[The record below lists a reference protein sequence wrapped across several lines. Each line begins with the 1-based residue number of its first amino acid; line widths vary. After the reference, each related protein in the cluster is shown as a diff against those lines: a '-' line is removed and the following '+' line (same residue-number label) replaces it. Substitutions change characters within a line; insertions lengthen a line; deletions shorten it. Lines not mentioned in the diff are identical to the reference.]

1 MKMQDELKRIMEHKE
16 MVTIYG
22 DSADYDYHFV
32 GYIQAI
38 DESGLLLSKQ
48 NYSGYPSG
56 FVFFTDVIYFET
68 DTKDTR
74 RHEKLYQLRG
84 LQPAVFP
91 VNAGQN
97 LLEEVLRICC
107 EKRLFCNIF
116 KKEDDEGDE
125 LGFISELHEDHLI
138 FTNIDKYG
146 DYFGKSYFAKS
157 DIFRIF
163 IEGEVEQTTR
173 LLYDAQHNT

>member
-1 MKMQDELKRIMEHKE
+1 MKMQDELKRIMKCKE

-22 DSADYDYHFV
+22 DIADYDYHFV
-32 GYIQAI
+32 GYIQAV

-48 NYSGYPSG
+48 NYGGYPSG
-56 FVFFTDVIYFET
+56 FVFFTNVIYFET
-68 DTKDTR
+68 DTKDTK
-74 RHEKLYQLRG
+74 RHEMLYQLRN
-84 LQPAVFP
+84 LQPAAFP
-91 VNAGQN
+91 LDAGQD
-97 LLEEVLRICC
+97 LLEEILCICY

-125 LGFISELHEDHLI
+125 LGFISELHKNHLV

-163 IEGEVEQTTR
+163 IEGEVEQATR
-173 LLYDAQHNT
+173 LLYDAKHGR